1 MFLFLFRVSAKI
13 IRSSFFSFAFK
24 SCRDAIL
31 TLLSVFFWDTYARK
45 HAWKMHQMNG
55 QNVAIAACI
64 PAMNYISRK
73 DIIFNFGLCKT
84 LFPWKGR
91 HSLIVNSNFPH
102 LLHLWNGDDHPI
114 KSLHFYGVLHVV
126 TSVSKLKLQ
135 IIHAM
140 KHLSRC
146 VRWSYTRHLY
156 SELQLAEIFF
166 SPHSLLQKSINIQ
179 RRICP

>member
-24 SCRDAIL
+24 SCRNAIL
-31 TLLSVFFWDTYARK
+31 TLLSVFFLGYIRQK
-45 HAWKMHQMNG
+45 LHQMNG
-55 QNVAIAACI
+55 QCVFIAACI

-156 SELQLAEIFF
+156 SELQEAEIFF